1 MRLTEVPSHGYAR
14 IGDALVRPVQPRV
27 GEVLTIEPDFPLSAS
42 PEAQAAAYDL
52 GKLKSAAQ
60 VPHTGDVGFGETA
73 YPKPDFDKGWT
84 TRAARLCQRSLAR
97 RSSVTSPI
105 CCWCSRLVSWTAL
118 TSSRALARGNLRLP
132 AKLFRAAEQA
142 RTLRIARRVR

>member
-1 MRLTEVPSHGYAR
+1 MRLTEVPSHGHAR

-27 GEVLTIEPDFPLSAS
+27 GEVLTGERDFPLSAS

-73 YPKPDFDKGWT
+73 YPKPDFDK
-84 TRAARLCQRSLAR
+84 RLDYPRYTSLPTKLGAQEFRHLSHLLLVLATSVLDRSH
-97 RSSVTSPI
+97 
-105 CCWCSRLVSWTAL
+105 
-118 TSSRALARGNLRLP
+118 G
-132 AKLFRAAEQA
+132 
-142 RTLRIARRVR
+142 